1 MKNKLIKT
9 IFTYLFLTLIL
20 QMIFMG
26 IKDYQTPLIYSIGT
40 ITINIIV
47 LFAVYFLNRYEIKE
61 MFNKFKENPTKNLK
75 KNLITW
81 IIGFILMMIA
91 NYLIIIII
99 PDQTI
104 TNEVLVR
111 EMYEKYLLASIISF
125 IIIVPIVEEIVF
137 RLSFNNISNKYL
149 YLITSSLVF
158 SLLHAVGS
166 FNNLISIIYILP
178 YLVLGIAFGLIYYQ
192 SENIFDSIIIHSLH
206 NLVVLIC
213 YFIF

>member
-9 IFTYLFLTLIL
+9 LFTYLFLTLIL
-20 QMIFMG
+20 QMILMG
-26 IKDYQTPLIYSIGT
+26 IKDYQTPLIYSTGMIIINT
-40 ITINIIV
+40 II
-47 LFAVYFLNRYEIKE
+47 LLAVSFLNRYEIKE
-61 MFNKFKENPTKNLK
+61 MFYKFKENPTKNLK

-99 PDQTI
+99 PEQTI

-111 EMYEKYLLASIISF
+111 EMYDKYLLASFISF
-125 IIIVPIVEEIVF
+125 IIIAPIVEEIVF

-149 YLITSSLVF
+149 YLISSSLVF
-158 SLLHAVGS
+158 SLLHALGS
-166 FNNLISIIYILP
+166 FSNLISIIYILP
-178 YLVLGIAFGLIYYQ
+178 YLVLGISFGIIYYR
-192 SENIFDSIIIHSLH
+192 SENIFASIIIHLLH

-213 YFIF
+213 YIIF

>member
-20 QMIFMG
+20 QMILMG
-26 IKDYQTPLIYSIGT
+26 IKDYQTPLIYSTGT
-40 ITINIIV
+40 IIINIIV
-47 LFAVYFLNRYEIKE
+47 LLAVYFLNRYEIKE
-61 MFNKFKENPTKNLK
+61 MFDKFKENPTKNLK

-91 NYLIIIII
+91 NYLIMIII
-99 PDQTI
+99 PNQTI

-111 EMYEKYLLASIISF
+111 EMYDKYLLASIISF
-125 IIIVPIVEEIVF
+125 IIIVPIIEEIVF

-158 SLLHAVGS
+158 SLLHAIGS
-166 FNNLISIIYILP
+166 FNNLISLIYIMP
-178 YLVLGIAFGLIYYQ
+178 YLVLGITFGIIYYR
-192 SENIFDSIIIHSLH
+192 SENIFNSIIIHSLH

-213 YFIF
+213 YIIF